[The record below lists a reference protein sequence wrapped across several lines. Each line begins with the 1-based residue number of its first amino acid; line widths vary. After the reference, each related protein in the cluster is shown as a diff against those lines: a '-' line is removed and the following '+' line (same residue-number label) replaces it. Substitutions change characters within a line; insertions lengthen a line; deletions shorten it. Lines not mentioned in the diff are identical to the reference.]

1 MEKERKQKSRIKRE
15 RVERLGDQ
23 GRKVV
28 KSEGEME
35 GIKC

>member
-1 MEKERKQKSRIKRE
+1 MDIERKQERRIKRN

-28 KSEGEME
+28 KSEGEMG
-35 GIKC
+35 GIKS